1 MSSTTSPVTVIG
13 HGNAEQTKSAV
24 IIGAGP
30 VGLAASLMLEKC
42 GYTDITIV
50 EKRPRDSF
58 ESSKA
63 YLYLID
69 LRGQRVTD
77 LIGQLYLNCQ
87 CPLISK
93 YASICLHHS

>member
-1 MSSTTSPVTVIG
+1 MLITVSRAFINSLLFLASIASIMSSTTSPVTVIG
-13 HGNAEQTKSAV
+13 QGCVEQKKSAV

-69 LRGQRVTD
+69 LRGQRITD
-77 LIGQLYLNCQ
+77 LIG
-87 CPLISK
+87 
-93 YASICLHHS
+93 